1 MAISKPSLS
10 DASGKIIPSFTNW
23 EIYVRAVA
31 VLILKTLHNSEIVKY
46 GFLIGNN
53 HKDIYK
59 MKTSSK

>member
-46 GFLIGNN
+46 GFLISLFVYTCKPLSTHVN
-53 HKDIYK
+53 
-59 MKTSSK
+59 

>member
-46 GFLIGNN
+46 GF
-53 HKDIYK
+53 
-59 MKTSSK
+59 

>member
-46 GFLIGNN
+46 GFLISNTLFSNN
-53 HKDIYK
+53 
-59 MKTSSK
+59 TSKRN